1 MVHISGTKGNCFS
14 CWLSSSNTGRKLW
27 QNSNLKN
34 LYDFACWFA
43 DVHFIKF
50 SVKIIYFLLSYAK
63 KTKKS
68 YTYTYFQFR
77 MAYWL
82 FFECC
87 VVYFSENHYP
97 LMMFLNSHFH
107 PSAFCSCGYNFLITA
122 DQRINVLHIKIET
135 VLNIDVFEYT
145 LRLIFTSGRGDNWKC
160 VCLAQACR
168 LEKHGIFLQ
177 FWN

>member
-1 MVHISGTKGNCFS
+1 MLKKQRSHIHIHIFNFVWHT
-14 CWLSSSNTGRKLW
+14 
-27 QNSNLKN
+27 
-34 LYDFACWFA
+34 D
-43 DVHFIKF
+43 
-50 SVKIIYFLLSYAK
+50 
-63 KTKKS
+63 
-68 YTYTYFQFR
+68 
-77 MAYWL
+77 

-145 LRLIFTSGRGDNWKC
+145 LSSPVEEATTES
-160 VCLAQACR
+160 VYV
-168 LEKHGIFLQ
+168 
-177 FWN
+177 